1 MNNFSEIIMLQY
13 PLNGDTKS
21 GIIRLNFRLNS
32 HGTEM
37 DFLSIEYCDQ
47 DVLSYVENNPSVLT
61 KIDSLRNKWKP

>member
-1 MNNFSEIIMLQY
+1 MNNFSEIIMLRFPY
-13 PLNGDTKS
+13 NGETKS
-21 GIIRLNFRLNS
+21 RIIRLNFRLNS

-37 DFLSIEYCDQ
+37 DFLSIEYYDQ